1 MVRHVAVILALS
13 FAAVAERQQPKR
25 APDIHFAPT
34 APEVVMGMLKLARV
48 TASDVV
54 YDLGSGDGRI
64 VIAAAENYRARGVG
78 IEIDPKLVAE
88 AKRSAERAGVADRV
102 TFIEGDMFEADI
114 SEAPV
119 VTLYLLEQ
127 INERLRPKLMR
138 DLRPGS
144 RIVSHVFR
152 MGDWRPDE
160 QVVVAGRNLLLWRLP
175 NR

>member
-1 MVRHVAVILALS
+1 MSRRYLVILALS
-13 FAAVAERQQPKR
+13 FTAVAAGQQPRR

-34 APEVVMGMLKLARV
+34 SPEVVMGMLKLARV
-48 TASDVV
+48 TANDVV

-64 VIAAAENYRARGVG
+64 VIAAAENYGARGVG

-88 AKRSAERAGVADRV
+88 AKQSAERAGVANRV
-102 TFIEGDMFEADI
+102 TFIEGDMFEADV
-114 SEAPV
+114 SEATV

-127 INERLRPKLMR
+127 INEKLRPKLTR
-138 DLRPGS
+138 ELRPGS

-160 QVVVAGRNLLLWRLP
+160 QVVVAGRNVLLWRIP
-175 NR
+175 ER